1 MDELLA
7 TIGSQAMKFAIR
19 SGIAFTSRYALSQCG
34 RLLTAVEDED
44 IPGRE
49 KGELATLQKLLESK
63 IKVIAPTIDLVEFK

>member
-19 SGIAFTSRYALSQCG
+19 SGIAFTSRYALSQCN

-44 IPGRE
+44 ISSSH
-49 KGELATLQKLLESK
+49 KNELVALQTTLEGK